1 MNDLLYENMSSRFTV
16 PQFENTNVFFL
27 HLFLFPYPEDN
38 SSLARTRNE
47 IKGFACIM
55 KVLIEDMVVEI
66 HQ

>member
-27 HLFLFPYPEDN
+27 HLFLFPCPEDN

-47 IKGFACIM
+47 IEGFACIM